1 MGLSQYS
8 SISSLSTEEI
18 NVEMV
23 KIEKEIFDLRFK
35 KATRQSYKLHELKNK
50 KRKLAQL
57 KTFAR
62 TLLDQENK

>member
-8 SISSLSTEEI
+8 NITSLSNDEI
-18 NVEMV
+18 NVEIV

-35 KATRQSYKLHELKNK
+35 KATRQNYQLHELKNK

-62 TLLDQENK
+62 TLLDKKNK

>member
-35 KATRQSYKLHELKNK
+35 KATRQNYKLHELKNK

>member
-8 SISSLSTEEI
+8 TISSLSNQEI

-35 KATRQSYKLHELKNK
+35 KATRQNYKLHELKNK

-62 TLLDQENK
+62 TLLDKENK

>member
-8 SISSLSTEEI
+8 NITSLSNDEI

-35 KATRQSYKLHELKNK
+35 KATRQNYQLHELKNK

-62 TLLDQENK
+62 TLLDRKNK

>member
-8 SISSLSTEEI
+8 NIISLSNDEI

-35 KATRQSYKLHELKNK
+35 KATRQNYKLHELKNK

-62 TLLDQENK
+62 TLLDKEHK

>member
-8 SISSLSTEEI
+8 TISSLSNQEI

-62 TLLDQENK
+62 TLLDKENK

>member
-8 SISSLSTEEI
+8 DITSLSNDEI

-35 KATRQSYKLHELKNK
+35 KATRQNYQLHELKNK

-62 TLLDQENK
+62 TLLDRKNK